1 MATTKIWDVSAHVSK
16 LLAYVANKN
25 KTTMEIQ
32 NGFDDEE
39 MRLAAEV
46 LGLSADH
53 FATEEKKFVTGIN
66 CTPENAN
73 EVMLTL
79 LEGTSPSDIQCY
91 HGYQSF
97 KPGEVTPDVA
107 HAIGVQLANEL
118 WGEDFPVIV
127 ATHIDKGHVHN
138 HFCLSASGFSG
149 KRYHDCN
156 ATYQLMRDTSDRLC
170 REYGLSVIENPSK
183 DRHKHI
189 AEVHAEKKGIPTMR
203 DQIRADID
211 AVAKQEFIIKNFYNR
226 MRSLGYTIE
235 QRGKFLRIKPYGYDK
250 FFRLDKLGAGYTE
263 EDIEARIRNNAHNRQ
278 WTPIPYYQPILREKP
293 TGLYALYLHYCYLL
307 GAIPKVIPNNPE
319 AYAAIKEDVRRAR
332 MYSEQAKFLGKYFLD
347 TKDDLIRHALKVRAQ
362 MDVLYKERQKLR
374 NKMRW
379 MKDPDEMQPIRD
391 QIFAISDKLKPLRK
405 EYAMCKDIY
414 DRSDDIEKTVERI
427 EFPQLV
433 EQARQKAALKKNG
446 REER

>member
-1 MATTKIWDVSAHVSK
+1 MD
-16 LLAYVANKN
+16 
-25 KTTMEIQ
+25 
-32 NGFDDEE
+32 
-39 MRLAAEV
+39 
-46 LGLSADH
+46 AD
-53 FATEEKKFVTGIN
+53 T
-66 CTPENAN
+66 
-73 EVMLTL
+73 
-79 LEGTSPSDIQCY
+79 
-91 HGYQSF
+91 
-97 KPGEVTPDVA
+97 A

-118 WGEDFPVIV
+118 WGEDFPIIV
-127 ATHIDKGHVHN
+127 ATHIDRGHVHN
-138 HFCLSASGFSG
+138 HFCIPATGFSG
-149 KRYHDCN
+149 RRYHDCN
-156 ATYQLMRDTSDRLC
+156 ATYKLMRDTSDRLC

-183 DRHKHI
+183 DKHKHI
-189 AEVHAEKKGIPTMR
+189 AEVHAEQKGIPTIR
-203 DQIRADID
+203 QQIRADID
-211 AVAKQEFIIKNFYNR
+211 VVARREFTIKNFYNR

-235 QRGKFLRIKPYGYDK
+235 QRGEFLRIKPYGYDK
-250 FFRLDKLGAGYTE
+250 FFRLDKLGKGYTE

-307 GAIPKVIPNNPE
+307 GAIPKVIPKNPE

-379 MKDPDEMQPIRD
+379 MKAPEEMQPIRD

-433 EQARQKAALKKNG
+433 EQEKRKATLKKNG
-446 REER
+446 REDR

>member
-16 LLAYVANKN
+16 MLAYVANKN
-25 KTTMEIQ
+25 KTTMEVER
-32 NGFDDEE
+32 GTDDEE
-39 MRLAAEV
+39 MRLAAEA
-46 LGLSADH
+46 LGLSSDH

-66 CTPENAN
+66 CTPENVK
-73 EVMLTL
+73 EIMLSL
-79 LEGTSPSDIQCY
+79 LSETSNDDIQAY
-91 HGYQSF
+91 HGIQSF
-97 KPGEVTPDVA
+97 KPGEVDADTA
-107 HAIGVQLANEL
+107 HAIGIQLANEL
-118 WGEDFPVIV
+118 WGEDFPIII
-127 ATHIDKGHVHN
+127 ATHIDRGHVHN
-138 HFCLSASGFSG
+138 HFCISASGFSG
-149 KRYHDCN
+149 RRYHDCN
-156 ATYQLMRDTSDRLC
+156 ATYKLMRDTSDRLC
-170 REYGLSVIENPSK
+170 REYGLSVIENPGK

-189 AEVHAEKKGIPTMR
+189 AEVHAEQKGIPTIR
-203 DQIRADID
+203 QQIRADID
-211 AVAKQEFIIKNFYNR
+211 VVARREFTIKNFYNR

-235 QRGKFLRIKPYGYDK
+235 QRGEFLRIKPYGYDK
-250 FFRLDKLGAGYTE
+250 FFRLDKLGKGYTE

-362 MDVLYKERQKLR
+362 MEALCKERQKLR

-379 MKDPDEMQPIRD
+379 MKDPDEMQPIRE

-405 EYAMCKDIY
+405 EFAMCKDIY
-414 DRSDDIEKTVERI
+414 DRSDDIEKTVERV

-433 EQARQKAALKKNG
+433 EQERQKAALKKNG

>member
-1 MATTKIWDVSAHVSK
+1 MEIE
-16 LLAYVANKN
+16 NKN
-25 KTTMEIQ
+25 
-32 NGFDDEE
+32 FDKAE
-39 MRLAAEV
+39 RLAAEI
-46 LGLSADH
+46 LGLPYDH
-53 FATEEKKFVTGIN
+53 FATEEKKFVSGIN

-79 LEGTSPSDIQCY
+79 LEDTDKDDIQAY

-107 HAIGVQLANEL
+107 HAIGVQLASEL

-127 ATHIDKGHVHN
+127 ATHIDRGHVHN
-138 HFCLSASGFSG
+138 HFCLSATGFSG
-149 KRYHDCN
+149 KRYHDCK
-156 ATYQLMRDTSDRLC
+156 ATYKLMRETSDRLC
-170 REYGLSVIENPSK
+170 REYGLSVIEKPK
-183 DRHKHI
+183 QQGAKHI

-211 AVAKQEFIIKNFYNR
+211 AVANYEYIVKYFYNR
-226 MRSLGYTIE
+226 MRSLGYTFE
-235 QRGKFLRIKPYGYDK
+235 RRGQYLRIKPYGSNK

-263 EDIEARIRNNAHNRQ
+263 ADIEARIKQNARNMQ
-278 WTPIPYYQPILREKP
+278 WIPIQYYKPTLQEKP
-293 TGLYALYLHYCYLL
+293 KGLRALYLHYLYLL
-307 GAIPKVIPNNPE
+307 GSIPKVIPKNPE
-319 AYAAIKEDVRRAR
+319 AYAAITDDIRRAR

-347 TKDDLIRHALKVRAQ
+347 TKDDLIQHALKVRAQ
-362 MDVLYKERQKLR
+362 MDMLYKERQKLR
-374 NKMRW
+374 NKLRW

-414 DRSDDIEKTVERI
+414 DRSDDVEKTVERI

-433 EQARQKAALKKNG
+433 EQERQKSALKKNG
-446 REER
+446 REKR

>member
-79 LEGTSPSDIQCY
+79 LEGTSPSNIQCY

-156 ATYQLMRDTSDRLC
+156 ATYKLMRDTSDRLC

-211 AVAKQEFIIKNFYNR
+211 VVARREFTIKNFYNR

-235 QRGKFLRIKPYGYDK
+235 QRGKFLRIKPYGYNK
-250 FFRLDKLGAGYTE
+250 FFRLDKLGAGYNE
-263 EDIEARIRNNAHNRQ
+263 EDIEARVRNNARVRHC
-278 WTPIPYYQPILREKP
+278 TPITYYEPTLREKP
-293 TGLYALYLHYCYLL
+293 RGLYALYLHYCYLL
-307 GAIPKVIPNNPE
+307 GVIPKVIPKNPE
-319 AYAAIKEDVRRAR
+319 AYAAIKDDVRRAR

-347 TKDDLIRHALKVRAQ
+347 TKDDLIQHALKVRAQ

-414 DRSDDIEKTVERI
+414 DRSDDIEKTVERV

-433 EQARQKAALKKNG
+433 EQEKQKAALKKNG

>member
-1 MATTKIWDVSAHVSK
+1 MMSMKA
-16 LLAYVANKN
+16 
-25 KTTMEIQ
+25 
-32 NGFDDEE
+32 
-39 MRLAAEV
+39 
-46 LGLSADH
+46 
-53 FATEEKKFVTGIN
+53 
-66 CTPENAN
+66 
-73 EVMLTL
+73 
-79 LEGTSPSDIQCY
+79 Y

-97 KPGEVTPDVA
+97 KPGEVDADTA

-118 WGEDFPVIV
+118 WGEDFPIIV
-127 ATHIDKGHVHN
+127 ATHIDRGHVHN
-138 HFCLSASGFSG
+138 HFCISASGFSG
-149 KRYHDCN
+149 RRYHDCN
-156 ATYQLMRDTSDRLC
+156 ATYKLMRDTSDRLC

-183 DRHKHI
+183 DKHKHI

-250 FFRLDKLGAGYTE
+250 FFRLDKLGTGYTE
-263 EDIEARIRNNAHNRQ
+263 EDIEARIRNNARARQ
-278 WTPIPYYQPILREKP
+278 WTPITYYEPTLREKP
-293 TGLYALYLHYCYLL
+293 RGLYALYLHYCYLL
-307 GAIPKVIPNNPE
+307 GVIPKVIPKNPE

-347 TKDDLIRHALKVRAQ
+347 TKDDLIQHALKVRAQ
-362 MDVLYKERQKLR
+362 MDVLYKEQQKFR

-379 MKDPDEMQPIRD
+379 MKDPAKMQPIRE

-414 DRSDDIEKTVERI
+414 DRSDDIQKTVERI
-427 EFPQLV
+427 EFPQIV
-433 EQARQKAALKKNG
+433 QQAREEKKRKDDRND
-446 REER
+446 R

>member
-1 MATTKIWDVSAHVSK
+1 MATTKIWDVKAHVSK

-25 KTTMEIQ
+25 KTTMELEVKSD
-32 NGFDDEE
+32 NE
-39 MRLAAEV
+39 AENLSAEI
-46 LGLSADH
+46 LGLPPEH
-53 FATEEKKFVTGIN
+53 FLHEEKKFVTGIN

-79 LEGTSPSDIQCY
+79 LEGTSPSEIQCY

-97 KPGEVTPDVA
+97 KPGEVTPYVA

-183 DRHKHI
+183 DKHKHI
-189 AEVHAEKKGIPTMR
+189 AEVHAEKKGIPTIR
-203 DQIRADID
+203 QQIRADID
-211 AVAKQEFIIKNFYNR
+211 AVANQEFLSKNFYNR
-226 MRSLGYTIE
+226 MRSLGYTFE
-235 QRGKFLRIKPYGYDK
+235 RRGQYLRIKPYGYDK
-250 FFRLDKLGAGYTE
+250 FFRLDKLGKGYTE
-263 EDIEARIRNNAHNRQ
+263 EDIETRIKKNAIERK
-278 WTPIPYYQPILREKP
+278 WTSIPYYQPTLREKP
-293 TGLYALYLHYCYLL
+293 RGLYALYLHYCYLL
-307 GAIPKVIPNNPE
+307 GVIPKVIPKNPE

-332 MYSEQAKFLGKYFLD
+332 MYSEQAKFLGKYGLD
-347 TKDDLIRHALKVRAQ
+347 TKDDLIQHALGIRAQ
-362 MDVLYKERQKLR
+362 MDTLCKERQKLR

-379 MKDPDEMQPIRD
+379 MTDPAEMQPIRE

-414 DRSDDIEKTVERI
+414 DRSDDIEKTVERV
-427 EFPQLV
+427 EFPQAV
-433 EQARQKAALKKNG
+433 QQAREANKRDTRG
-446 REER
+446 DR

>member
-25 KTTMEIQ
+25 KTTMEVER
-32 NGFDDEE
+32 GSDDEE
-39 MRLAAEV
+39 MWLAAEM
-46 LGLSADH
+46 LGLPSDH

-79 LEGTSPSDIQCY
+79 LEGISPSDIQAY

-97 KPGEVTPDVA
+97 KPSEVTPDVA

-118 WGEDFPVIV
+118 WGEDFPIVV
-127 ATHIDKGHVHN
+127 ATHIDRGHVHN
-138 HFCLSASGFSG
+138 HFCIPATGFSG
-149 KRYHDCN
+149 RRYHDCN
-156 ATYQLMRDTSDRLC
+156 ATYKQMRDTSDRLC

-183 DRHKHI
+183 DGHKHI

-211 AVAKQEFIIKNFYNR
+211 AVANQEYLSKNFYNR
-226 MRSLGYTIE
+226 MRSLGYSFE
-235 QRGKFLRIKPYGYDK
+235 RRGQYLRIKPYGYNK
-250 FFRLDKLGAGYTE
+250 FFRLDKLGTGYTE
-263 EDIEARIRNNAHNRQ
+263 EDIEARIKKNAIEHQ
-278 WTPIPYYQPILREKP
+278 WTPIPFYQPTLREKP
-293 TGLYALYLHYCYLL
+293 RGLYALYLHYCYLL
-307 GAIPKVIPNNPE
+307 GAIPKVIPKNPE

-332 MYSEQAKFLGKYFLD
+332 MYSEQAKFLGKYGLD
-347 TKDDLIRHALKVRAQ
+347 TKDDLIQHALWIREQINA
-362 MDVLYKERQKLR
+362 LCKERQKLR

-379 MKDPDEMQPIRD
+379 MKDPAEMQPIRD

-405 EYAMCKDIY
+405 EYGMCRDIY
-414 DRSDDIEKTVERI
+414 DRSDDIAKTVERV

-433 EQARQKAALKKNG
+433 QQAREANKRG
-446 REER
+446 TRGDR

>member
-1 MATTKIWDVSAHVSK
+1 MATTKIWDVSAHISK

-25 KTTMEIQ
+25 KTTMEVERE
-32 NGFDDEE
+32 NDNEE
-39 MRLAAEV
+39 MRLAAEM
-46 LGLSADH
+46 LGLPSDH

-97 KPGEVTPDVA
+97 KLGEVTPDVA

-149 KRYHDCN
+149 RRYHDCN
-156 ATYQLMRDTSDRLC
+156 ATYKLMRDTSDRLC

-211 AVAKQEFIIKNFYNR
+211 VVARREFTIRNFYNR
-226 MRSLGYTIE
+226 MRSFGYTIE
-235 QRGKFLRIKPYGYDK
+235 QRGEFLRIKPYGYNK

-263 EDIEARIRNNAHNRQ
+263 EDIEARIRNNARARQ
-278 WTPIPYYQPILREKP
+278 WTPIPFYQPTLREKP

-307 GAIPKVIPNNPE
+307 GAIPKVIPKNPE

-332 MYSEQAKFLGKYFLD
+332 MYSEQSKFLGKYFLD
-347 TKDDLIRHALKVRAQ
+347 TKNDLIQHALKVRAQ

-379 MKDPDEMQPIRD
+379 MKDPTEMQPIRE

-433 EQARQKAALKKNG
+433 EQERQKSALKKNG

>member
-39 MRLAAEV
+39 MRIAAEA

-79 LEGTSPSDIQCY
+79 LEGTSPSEIQCY

-97 KPGEVTPDVA
+97 KPGEVDADTA

-183 DRHKHI
+183 DRHTHI

-250 FFRLDKLGAGYTE
+250 FFRLDKLGKGYTE
-263 EDIEARIRNNAHNRQ
+263 EDIEARIRNNARARQ
-278 WTPIPYYQPILREKP
+278 WTPIPFYQPTLREKP

-307 GAIPKVIPNNPE
+307 GAIPKVIPKNPE

-347 TKDDLIRHALKVRAQ
+347 TKDDLIQHALKVRAQ
-362 MDVLYKERQKLR
+362 MEALCKERQKLR

-379 MKDPDEMQPIRD
+379 MKNPDEMQPIRE

-433 EQARQKAALKKNG
+433 EQEKQKAALKKNG
-446 REER
+446 HEER

>member
-107 HAIGVQLANEL
+107 HAIGIQLANEL

-156 ATYQLMRDTSDRLC
+156 ATYQLMRKTSDRLC

-211 AVAKQEFIIKNFYNR
+211 VVARREFTIRNFYNR

-250 FFRLDKLGAGYTE
+250 FFRLDKLGKGYTE

-307 GAIPKVIPNNPE
+307 GAIPKEIPNNPE

-362 MDVLYKERQKLR
+362 MEALCKERQKLR

-379 MKDPDEMQPIRD
+379 MKDPAEMQPIRD

-414 DRSDDIEKTVERI
+414 DRSDDIQKTVERI

-433 EQARQKAALKKNG
+433 EQERQKSALKKNG

>member
-1 MATTKIWDVSAHVSK
+1 MATTKIWDVKAHVSK

-25 KTTMEIQ
+25 KTTMELEVKSD
-32 NGFDDEE
+32 NEAE
-39 MRLAAEV
+39 NLAAEI
-46 LGLSADH
+46 LGLSPEH
-53 FATEEKKFVTGIN
+53 FLHEKKKFVTGIN
-66 CTPENAN
+66 CTPENAK
-73 EVMLTL
+73 EIMLSL
-79 LEGTSPSDIQCY
+79 LSETSNDDIQAY

-97 KPGEVTPDVA
+97 KPGEVTPDVS

-118 WGEDFPVIV
+118 WGEDFPIIV

-138 HFCLSASGFSG
+138 HFCMPASGFSG

-156 ATYQLMRDTSDRLC
+156 ATYKRMRDTSDRLC

-183 DRHKHI
+183 DKHKHI

-226 MRSLGYTIE
+226 IRSLGYTFE
-235 QRGKFLRIKPYGYDK
+235 HRGQYLRIKPYGYNK

-263 EDIEARIRNNAHNRQ
+263 EDIEARIRNNARARQ
-278 WTPIPYYQPILREKP
+278 WTPITYYEPTLREKP
-293 TGLYALYLHYCYLL
+293 RGLYALYLHYCYLL
-307 GAIPKVIPNNPE
+307 GVIPKVIPKNPE

-332 MYSEQAKFLGKYFLD
+332 MYSEQAKFLGKHFLD
-347 TKDDLIRHALKVRAQ
+347 TKDDLIQHALKVRAQ

-379 MKDPDEMQPIRD
+379 MKDPSKMQPIRE

-405 EYAMCKDIY
+405 EYGMCRDIY

-427 EFPQLV
+427 EFPQAV
-433 EQARQKAALKKNG
+433 QQAREANKKDTRG
-446 REER
+446 DR